1 MHAASH
7 VGYEKKR
14 VALVSRVEL
23 GVVIVV
29 IGLHT
34 VALWVARAPL

>member
-23 GVVIVV
+23 GVVI
-29 IGLHT
+29 GLHT